1 MNSVIKNLFQEYRY
15 KIEELN
21 MGYVAFQSKKE
32 YFIVSE
38 YNELEIQ
45 NFFECERTNEVINQY
60 MYQQKIHT
68 DFKKNCSLIICCN
81 VQNIEE
87 FKRNNMNS
95 IFRIEE
101 DEYYF
106 RKYVLIYTDEGL
118 KNLRGIDNIAFKI
131 NEIVKDTD
139 SLDQYQISI
148 NDNEEYFAAIQLMV
162 KLPFLN
168 FHLQNNKFVTVE
180 QEIHKTVVE
189 EGKDQTLQ
197 NYLSFTNLVDGAD
210 EKTYFDEL
218 ENALLSS
225 DENNETLNKF
235 IKAFQ
240 GEES

>member
-1 MNSVIKNLFQEYRY
+1 MNSVIKKLFQEYRY
-15 KIEELN
+15 EIEDFD
-21 MGYVAFQSKKE
+21 MGYVAFRSMKE

-38 YNELEIQ
+38 YNEQEVQ
-45 NFFECERTNEVINQY
+45 NFFECEKTNEIINQY
-60 MYQQKIHT
+60 MHQQISYS

-87 FKRNNMNS
+87 FKIKNMSS

-106 RKYVLIYTDEGL
+106 RKYILIYTDEGL
-118 KNLRGIDNIAFKI
+118 KNLRGIENIASKI
-131 NEIVKDTD
+131 NEIVQDTD

-148 NDNEEYFAAIQLMV
+148 NDNEEYFTAVQLMV

-168 FHLQNNKFVTVE
+168 FHLQDNKFVTIE
-180 QEIHKTVVE
+180 KEIHNKLTE
-189 EGKDQTLQ
+189 DGENPIYQ
-197 NYLSFTNLVDGAD
+197 NYLSFLNLVDDAD
-210 EKTYFDEL
+210 EKIYFDEL

-235 IKAFQ
+235 IEAFL